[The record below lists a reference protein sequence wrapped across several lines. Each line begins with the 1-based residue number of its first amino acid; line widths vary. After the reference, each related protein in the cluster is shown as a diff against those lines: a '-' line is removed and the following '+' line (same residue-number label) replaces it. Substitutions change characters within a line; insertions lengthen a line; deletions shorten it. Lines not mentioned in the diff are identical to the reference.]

1 MQAPTITVNGRAC
14 ESITVLDRG
23 LLYGDGLFETMA
35 VRHGSV
41 RFLEDHL
48 GRLQTG
54 CKVLGLTGL
63 DLDTLKKEV
72 VQTISSDE
80 ECIIKVIITRGA
92 GDRGYRPVRQA
103 LTRIVQ
109 KFPWPVFPQAYKD
122 PGIDITL
129 CKFRLSHQ
137 PRLAQIK
144 HLNRLEQVL
153 ARSEWEDE
161 YQEGLVCDIQD
172 QVIEATASNVFF
184 ETDGSLVTPDL
195 SQCGVAGVLRGQ
207 IIRYCRRHN
216 IELSIRALSLEE
228 TAQMDA
234 MFVCNCIIGIWPV
247 KRFDSL
253 QFSRSE
259 LTGRLMSVFDS

>member
-1 MQAPTITVNGRAC
+1 MQAPTITVNGQTC
-14 ESITVLDRG
+14 ENITVLDRG

-35 VRHGSV
+35 VRDGSI

-48 GRLQTG
+48 RRLRAG
-54 CKVLGLTGL
+54 CRVLGLEGL
-63 DLDTLKKEV
+63 DHDTLKQEV
-72 VQTISSDE
+72 AQTIGSDR
-80 ECIIKVIITRGA
+80 ECMIKVIITRGS
-92 GDRGYRPVRQA
+92 GERGYRPVQQA

-109 KFPWPVFPQAYKD
+109 KFPWPAFPQSYRD

-161 YQEGLVCDIQD
+161 YQEGLVCDVQD

-184 ETDGSLVTPDL
+184 EADGTLVTPDL
-195 SQCGVAGVLRGQ
+195 SQCGVAGILREKIINYCHHHQ
-207 IIRYCRRHN
+207 IGLSVR
-216 IELSIRALSLEE
+216 ELSLGE
-228 TAQMDA
+228 TAKMDA

-253 QFSRSE
+253 RFSRSE
-259 LTGRLMSVFDS
+259 LTCKLMSIFNH

>member
-1 MQAPTITVNGRAC
+1 MQAPTIIVNGQAC
-14 ESITVLDRG
+14 ENITVLDRG

-48 GRLQTG
+48 HRLQTG
-54 CKVLGLTGL
+54 CQVLGLTGL

-72 VQTISSDE
+72 ARTINADK
-80 ECIIKVIITRGA
+80 ECIIKVIITRGT
-92 GDRGYRPVRQA
+92 GDRGYRPVHQA

-109 KFPWPVFPQAYKD
+109 KFPWPVFPQAYQD
-122 PGIDITL
+122 RGIDITL

-161 YQEGLVCDIQD
+161 FQEGLVCDAQD
-172 QVIEATASNVFF
+172 HVIEATASNVFF
-184 ETDGSLVTPDL
+184 EANGGLVTPDL

-207 IIRYCRRHN
+207 IIRYCQRHN
-216 IELSIRALSLEE
+216 IELSVRAVSLGEAAE
-228 TAQMDA
+228 MDA
-234 MFVCNCIIGIWPV
+234 MFICNCIIGIWPV

-259 LTGRLMSVFDS
+259 LTGRLMSVFNQ